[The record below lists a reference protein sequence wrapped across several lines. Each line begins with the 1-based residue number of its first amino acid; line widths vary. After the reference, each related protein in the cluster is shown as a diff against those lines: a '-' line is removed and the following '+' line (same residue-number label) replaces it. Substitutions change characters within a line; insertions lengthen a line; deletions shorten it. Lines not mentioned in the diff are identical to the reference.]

1 MNKDLLDLYTDYLI
15 CSSEQTTATQLSRML
30 DGHVSHDQVT
40 RFLSSQ
46 SFTDKDLWK
55 LVKPTLRS
63 IESEEHGVLIFDDTI
78 IEKQWTDENEIICYH
93 FDHSKGRSVK
103 GINLLNLIYHHNG
116 ISLPLSFHIVKKPI
130 SYCDLHTRQIKRES
144 MVSKNEMLH
153 QMFMQMIANAVKFKY
168 VLFDSWYSSKETFD
182 LIRKKRK
189 HFISALKSNRLIALS
204 EKDKRNGRF
213 QQVREIGLK
222 DGEIVRGWLKGYSH
236 EVLICRQVFTNKDGS
251 TSSLDLVCSDLSL
264 DGNDITRIY
273 QKRWNIEVYHKSLKS
288 NACISKSPTRTVR
301 TQSNHLFLSICS
313 VLKLEQLKI
322 HHKMNHFAL
331 KAKIYLNSLKAAY
344 AEISCFKKAAA

>member
-15 CSSEQTTATQLSRML
+15 CSTEQTTATQLSRML

-103 GINLLNLIYHHNG
+103 GINLLNLIYHHND

-153 QMFMQMIANAVKFKY
+153 QMFMQMIANTVKFKY

-204 EKDKRNGRF
+204 EKDKRNGSFPTSKRN
-213 QQVREIGLK
+213 
-222 DGEIVRGWLKGYSH
+222 WLK
-236 EVLICRQVFTNKDGS
+236 
-251 TSSLDLVCSDLSL
+251 
-264 DGNDITRIY
+264 
-273 QKRWNIEVYHKSLKS
+273 RW
-288 NACISKSPTRTVR
+288 
-301 TQSNHLFLSICS
+301 
-313 VLKLEQLKI
+313 
-322 HHKMNHFAL
+322 
-331 KAKIYLNSLKAAY
+331 
-344 AEISCFKKAAA
+344 

>member
-1 MNKDLLDLYTDYLI
+1 M
-15 CSSEQTTATQLSRML
+15 
-30 DGHVSHDQVT
+30 
-40 RFLSSQ
+40 
-46 SFTDKDLWK
+46 
-55 LVKPTLRS
+55 
-63 IESEEHGVLIFDDTI
+63 
-78 IEKQWTDENEIICYH
+78 
-93 FDHSKGRSVK
+93 
-103 GINLLNLIYHHNG
+103 LNLIYHHNG

-153 QMFMQMIANAVKFKY
+153 QMFMQIITNALKFKY
-168 VLFDSWYSSKETFD
+168 VLFDSWYNSKETFD

-213 QQVREIGLK
+213 HKVSDLALK
-222 DGEIVRGWLKGYSH
+222 DVEIVHGWLKGYSH
-236 EVLICRQVFTNKDGS
+236 EVLICRQVFINKDGS
-251 TSSLDLVCSDLSL
+251 TGSLDLVCSDLSL
-264 DGNDITRIY
+264 DGNYITRIY

-313 VLKLEQLKI
+313 VLKLEQLKF